1 MSNKIVIVIF
11 GIFAAFG
18 LLVIGLFALLFI
30 RSRAVS
36 AETEI
41 VPTRAP
47 LVPTLAMPQ
56 PDGASS
62 LSLGTLEN
70 AQYHSPT
77 WGDCQLSGGI
87 FYRTPATSSES
98 AENYA
103 TRLFMS
109 AFGDLDGDGNQDAA
123 VILQTKNGGNGDNK
137 ELAAMLNQNGA
148 AYNVAT
154 LDLGFPVAVES
165 LQIEQGGVIA
175 LHVLTLGPNDGLC
188 CPSQKEFWQFHL
200 ENNQLVRLP

>member
-1 MSNKIVIVIF
+1 MSNKILIVIF

-18 LLVIGLFALLFI
+18 LLVIGLFALSFI

-36 AETEI
+36 VETEI
-41 VPTRAP
+41 VPTRAA

-56 PDGASS
+56 PDGGSSFS
-62 LSLGTLEN
+62 LSTLEN
-70 AQYHSPT
+70 AQYHSVT
-77 WGDCQLSGGI
+77 WGDYQLNGGV
-87 FYRTPATSSES
+87 FYRTPATSSEN

-109 AFGDLDGDGNQDAA
+109 AFGNLDGDGSEDAA

-154 LDLGFPVAVES
+154 LDLGFPLAVES
-165 LQIEQGGVIA
+165 MQIEQGGVIA
-175 LHVLTLGPNDGLC
+175 LHVLTLGANDGLC
-188 CPSQKEFWQFHL
+188 CPSQKEFWQFRL